1 VKGGNKD
8 EALLGTSDIQSLADL
23 GNSYAVVRE
32 MQVVP
37 FNRNDVILLVVATVI
52 PLLPLLLTVIPLD
65 ALLKHI
71 VTAIL

>member
-1 VKGGNKD
+1 
-8 EALLGTSDIQSLADL
+8 
-23 GNSYAVVRE
+23 
-32 MQVVP
+32 VP

>member
-1 VKGGNKD
+1 
-8 EALLGTSDIQSLADL
+8 
-23 GNSYAVVRE
+23 
-32 MQVVP
+32 
-37 FNRNDVILLVVATVI
+37 VATVI